1 MEIDIADFFTTQKEE
16 EGVWIEPKIKGKGI
30 GIEFKVL
37 GTASDATVIAG
48 EQYEKDSALAEAE
61 KDPVKKSHLNRD
73 ALVKRISAMVVD
85 IRSKGDNSI
94 LIHGKPLTYSKEN
107 VEAILTGSRAIRTE
121 LLNAFMDAGNFMTR
135 KD

>member
-1 MEIDIADFFTTQKEE
+1 MAIDISDFFTTQKEK
-16 EGVWIEPKIKGKGI
+16 EGIWFEPKVKGVGI

-37 GTASDATVIAG
+37 GTASDATIIAG
-48 EQYEKDSALAEAE
+48 EQYEKDSALAENE

-85 IRSKGDNSI
+85 IRAKDEGEI
-94 LIHGKPLTYSKEN
+94 LIRGKPLTYSREN
-107 VEAILTGSRAIRTE
+107 VEAILMGSRAIRTE
-121 LLNAFMDAGNFMTR
+121 LLNAFMDSGNFMTR